1 MPVKNSTQ
9 EAESRYDRFTSDGWV
24 SDEEIDAAIKKVE
37 ARQDPFNLSR
47 HPLSARFHEL
57 LYEAGET
64 HDAKQSDYG
73 TDTDPFANVRAS
85 QDWGIP
91 GWVGCMVRAT
101 DKLKRLQKFAQKGEL
116 RNESVKDS
124 FMDLAVYA
132 LIGYVL
138 YEEEEYDKE
147 LASGN

>member
-1 MPVKNSTQ
+1 VDK
-9 EAESRYDRFTSDGWV
+9 FTE
-24 SDEEIDAAIKKVE
+24 EEIAGALE
-37 ARQDPFNLSR
+37 RARAKREYWRTPAPTR
-47 HPLSARFHEL
+47 HPMSTRFHEL
-57 LYEAGET
+57 LAEAGKM
-64 HDAKQSDYG
+64 HDLKQQDYG

-101 DKLKRLQKFAQKGEL
+101 DKVKRLQKFAQKGEL

-138 YEEEEYDKE
+138 YEEEE
-147 LASGN
+147 